1 MFKYT
6 RALHSFFGSN
16 ASFALPYLTSTPFSS
31 YAIGDLALYVADE
44 IMRATSA
51 YRSYLGRMRLVNV
64 QSHHT
69 QFSYGYVETK
79 APRFGFLVLTFAF
92 SRIRK
97 WPDGQGKLVQRP
109 LNNRVCIYGERD
121 DQLQYLSVI
130 VPATAVQ
137 KYGVTNLQ
145 PRSLKYLYMAL
156 GVTLRS
162 IFRRFSVTDLD
173 AAEFARVHERLS
185 DQPVGQIPFANVFQ
199 QQYERWAFQRSVW
212 RHAPNLI
219 ARESI
224 NDWSAARCLDVLP
237 TIHIARKD
245 NAWDLVFGQK
255 DSVAD
260 RVKTSMVRFINAV
273 QTQDTAIPDQAGLL
287 FPALL
292 YSLVFKGKVGFAAE
306 VTSIYPDMV
315 KAYNER
321 VADLAQ
327 LFAPHDVTVRKLIQ
341 GDDHTVSRLTD
352 AMDIFT

>member
-16 ASFALPYLTSTPFSS
+16 ASFATRFLTLSPFRSF
-31 YAIGDLALYVADE
+31 AIGDLALYVASE

-69 QFSYGYVETK
+69 GFSYGYVNTQ

-92 SRIRK
+92 SRNRK
-97 WPDGQGKLVQRP
+97 WPDADKLVQRP
-109 LNNRVCIYGERD
+109 LNNRVCIYGEQH

-130 VPATAVQ
+130 VPANAVLGF
-137 KYGVTNLQ
+137 GVTNMQ
-145 PRSLKYLYMAL
+145 PRALRYLYIAL
-156 GVTLRS
+156 GVVLRS
-162 IFRRFSVTDLD
+162 IFRRFSTVRLD
-173 AAEFARVHERLS
+173 ASEFERVHERMHE
-185 DQPVGQIPFANVFQ
+185 QPVGQIPLANVYQ
-199 QQYERWAFQRSVW
+199 TLYERWIYQRSVW
-212 RHAPNLI
+212 AIAPNLLPR
-219 ARESI
+219 AAI
-224 NDWSAARCLDVLP
+224 NPYSAARALDVLP
-237 TIHIARKD
+237 YIHLD
-245 NAWDLVFGQK
+245 NKNYGRSLIFSTK
-255 DSVAD
+255 HSVAD
-260 RVKTSMVRFINAV
+260 LVQTSMLRFINAV
-273 QTQDTAIPDQAGLL
+273 QTQDISMPDQTGLL

-321 VADLAQ
+321 EGDLAQ
-327 LFAPHDVTVRKLIQ
+327 LFAPHDVTVTKLLWN
-341 GDDHTVSRLTD
+341 DAHTVSRLTE